1 MGLVVQKFGGTSVA
15 DGERILQVCRRINQA
30 VSQGEQVVVVVS
42 AMGKTTDSLIDLA
55 RSVAGECPDPREMD
69 LLLATGEQVTTALV
83 SMALQ
88 AQGQPAIGLT
98 GREAGIITEPHHQ
111 RARII
116 SIDVTRIKAELH
128 QGKVVV
134 VTGFQGISTTGE
146 VTTLGRGGSDTSAVA
161 LAAALLADRCEIY
174 TDVPGILTTDPR
186 LVPQASLL
194 AEITAAEMLELAS
207 LGAKVLHPR
216 AVEIAR
222 NFAVPL
228 VVRSTW
234 SEAPGTKI
242 LSPAAPS
249 GDLNSLEVNR
259 LVDGIHIDRCQAK
272 VALLGVPDRPGI
284 AARLFSAL
292 AEAGILVDLI
302 VQAIQHP
309 LNYNDIAFTVPR
321 PDLDRALAVCRALH
335 PSVTILGDEQ
345 ISIVSIS
352 GVGIVG
358 RPAIPARM
366 FSALGQK
373 DINIEMISTSET
385 KVSCV
390 IAEGDSDRALAA
402 LGEIFHLEPTPALL
416 PAADAPTVRGVA
428 LDQNQTRLAV
438 LNVPDRPGVAAR
450 LLQSLADKGIPLD
463 MIIQS
468 EPAQGLNN
476 IAFTIN
482 STDRYAAE
490 RTLQQTAQQLNCGE
504 VLVDTEVAK
513 LSIVGM
519 GMAQAKG
526 IAARMF
532 QALAEQEINIEMIA
546 TSEIKVSCIIR
557 QRQAVI
563 GLRAVHQAF
572 GLDGSQVIPIERS

>member
-15 DGERILQVCRRINQA
+15 DAERILQVCQRIEHT
-30 VSQGEQVVVVVS
+30 VSQGERVVVVVS

-55 RSVAGECPDPREMD
+55 RAVAGECPNPREMD

-88 AQGQPAIGLT
+88 ARGQAAIALT

-111 RARII
+111 RARIVRIDI
-116 SIDVTRIKAELH
+116 SRIKAELE

-134 VTGFQGISTTGE
+134 VTGFQGITPSGE

-161 LAAALLADRCEIY
+161 LAAALHADRCEIY

-228 VVRSTW
+228 VVRSSW
-234 SEAPGTKI
+234 SDAPGTKI
-242 LSPAAPS
+242 LSPNGAR
-249 GDLNSLEVNR
+249 GDLHALEVSR
-259 LVDGIHIDRCQAK
+259 LVDGIHIDRSQAK

-284 AARLFSAL
+284 AAQLFSAL
-292 AEAGILVDLI
+292 AAEGILVDLI
-302 VQAIQHP
+302 VQSIQHP
-309 LNYNDIAFTVPR
+309 RNYNDIAFTVPR
-321 PDLDRALAVCRALH
+321 AALDHALRLCRDLH
-335 PSVTILGDEQ
+335 QTETIVADGA

-358 RPAIPARM
+358 RPAIPAQM
-366 FSALGQK
+366 FSALGQH
-373 DINIEMISTSET
+373 DINIEMIATSET

-390 IAEGDSDRALAA
+390 IAEQDSDRALRA
-402 LGEIFHLEPTPALL
+402 LGEIFQLEPTPALI
-416 PAADAPTVRGVA
+416 PSVEAPSVRGVA

-438 LNVPDRPGVAAR
+438 LNVPDRPGVAAQI
-450 LLQSLADKGIPLD
+450 LQSLADKGIPLD

-468 EPAQGLNN
+468 EPAQGVNN
-476 IAFTIN
+476 IAFTIKT
-482 STDRYAAE
+482 TDRYEAE
-490 RTLQQTAQQLNCGE
+490 RTLQQTGQA
-504 VLVDTEVAK
+504 VMVDTDVAK
-513 LSIVGM
+513 LSIVGL

-532 QALAEQEINIEMIA
+532 QALAERDINIEMIA

-557 QRQAVI
+557 QSRAVEA
-563 GLRAVHQAF
+563 LQAVHQAF
-572 GLDGSQVIPIERS
+572 ALNG

>member
-15 DGERILQVCRRINQA
+15 DAERILQVCQRIEHT
-30 VSQGEQVVVVVS
+30 VSQGERVVVVVS

-55 RSVAGECPDPREMD
+55 RAVAGECPNPREMD

-88 AQGQPAIGLT
+88 ARGQAAIALT

-111 RARII
+111 RARIVRIDI
-116 SIDVTRIKAELH
+116 SRIKAELE

-134 VTGFQGISTTGE
+134 VTGFQGITPSGE

-161 LAAALLADRCEIY
+161 LAAALHADRCEIY

-228 VVRSTW
+228 VVRSSW
-234 SEAPGTKI
+234 SDAPGTKI
-242 LSPAAPS
+242 LSPNGAR
-249 GDLNSLEVNR
+249 GDLHALEVSR
-259 LVDGIHIDRCQAK
+259 LVDGIHIDRSQAK

-284 AARLFSAL
+284 AAQLFSAL
-292 AEAGILVDLI
+292 AAEGILVDLI
-302 VQAIQHP
+302 VQSIQHP
-309 LNYNDIAFTVPR
+309 RNYNDIAFTVPR
-321 PDLDRALAVCRALH
+321 AALDHALRLCRDLH
-335 PSVTILGDEQ
+335 QTETIVADGA

-358 RPAIPARM
+358 RPAIPAQM
-366 FSALGQK
+366 FSALGQH
-373 DINIEMISTSET
+373 DINIEMIATSET

-390 IAEGDSDRALAA
+390 IAEQDSDRALRA
-402 LGEIFHLEPTPALL
+402 LGEIFQLEPTPALI
-416 PAADAPTVRGVA
+416 PSVEAPSVRGVA

-438 LNVPDRPGVAAR
+438 LNVPDRPGVAAQI
-450 LLQSLADKGIPLD
+450 LQSLADKGIPLD

-468 EPAQGLNN
+468 EPAQGVNN
-476 IAFTIN
+476 IAFTIKT
-482 STDRYAAE
+482 TDRYEAE
-490 RTLQQTAQQLNCGE
+490 RTLQQTGQA
-504 VLVDTEVAK
+504 VMVDTDVAK
-513 LSIVGM
+513 LSIVGL

-532 QALAEQEINIEMIA
+532 QALAERDINIEMIA

-557 QRQAVI
+557 QSRAVEA
-563 GLRAVHQAF
+563 LQAVHQAF
-572 GLDGSQVIPIERS
+572 ALNGSQEIPIERS